1 MPSVSLALVGRSVL
15 RIREASALPALTAEL
30 ATQDQLELLVILGH
44 LALSDKWVRRVSSAP
59 PVLQVWWVLRAELA
73 RLERKARLGSPV
85 SLERLVLPESLATT
99 AAMVRLA

>member
-30 ATQDQLELLVILGH
+30 ATQDQLELLAMLGR
-44 LALSDKWVRRVSSAP
+44 LAPSAKWVRRVSLAP
-59 PVLQVWWVLRAELA
+59 SVLQVSWVLRAELA

-85 SLERLVLPESLATT
+85 SLERLVLPESQATT
-99 AAMVRLA
+99 AVWVRLA